1 MACQA
6 HRQLHG
12 WFWGQSTLKVVV
24 AVVFLM
30 IGIVGIKFNDLFATK
45 SFPLSP
51 SIYDLEESQERYL
64 SLVIFSPSLSLFL
77 FLTASVL
84 LAGTLLCR
92 DY

>member
-30 IGIVGIKFNDLFATK
+30 IGGVDIKFNDLFPTE

-64 SLVIFSPSLSLFL
+64 SLVIFFPL
-77 FLTASVL
+77 VY
-84 LAGTLLCR
+84 LCFCF
-92 DY
+92 